1 MTKIDEQ
8 IKKREDDMANE
19 LWTGLRPSAAQCKK
33 CIHAYPNTQ
42 YTVGA
47 EKANCFMFEPAPND
61 KPAGVLTDEV
71 TCPYFEKK

>member
-8 IKKREDDMANE
+8 IKTREENKAKE
-19 LWTGLRPSAAQCKK
+19 VWTGVAPVAGQCKR

-47 EKANCFMFEPAPND
+47 EKSNCFMFEPAPNN

-71 TCPYFEKK
+71 TCPYFEEK